1 LLSFRWLI
9 MGSHRKK
16 TPSSHQRRSSGNN
29 PINQPNGQPFH
40 ENGAAAAVTLS
51 DKRYFEDEEE
61 DEEDDD
67 DFDNTARTLDFS
79 KVLQDVEGSLVGTM
93 ASSVVAI
100 TGLLSPTPVPT
111 SSSNSSSSIG
121 GGSFRVTWKEL
132 VYLVLAIVVLAG
144 LSILMGVAAGISIS
158 IHYFDA
164 PSFSSFQRSEARQRD
179 LGPHQ
184 RVTTL
189 DYTIAS
195 SNFMYPSAGK
205 ASSSLT
211 EEEENNLIA
220 LTLGRVITMSES
232 GQRSVLLVVEE
243 IPPLPTMLNSSCSY
257 GTTHFNYTPHGNT
270 SGPTRPPNNATVVH
284 ENDEAMFNGHHT
296 PYRHRGPPDSR
307 FHLSASKV
315 HPTICSDGVTVGFD
329 DWVTLKAAVAEA
341 NALSAERFMKWNEY
355 YASLDSETPK
365 SDPRWFDNILNA
377 RAASE
382 HHDQEELLGYYYEE
396 DVVFTICPGT
406 TLKARKGPIFIN
418 AENIMILCGVSEEY
432 SYIRAAQ
439 PTPSPTASMRS
450 SFSRE
455 IPTCVMD
462 VGGTH
467 LAFGPHARNVLV
479 RGLVFQSAKTS
490 SLAFHYDGAQA
501 SFEDCI
507 WIDNSGAHGSMYGA
521 VADINST
528 SNVNFFRCEIGTS
541 IASVANLGGNGGIVG
556 GTGDN
561 GMPYP
566 YGGVGLA
573 PGFVSF
579 LSLRN

>member
-1 LLSFRWLI
+1 

-16 TPSSHQRRSSGNN
+16 TPSSQQRKSHQTVSTNQNSSGHANGIHSLDN
-29 PINQPNGQPFH
+29 HHAATSTVAPNDNKQ
-40 ENGAAAAVTLS
+40 
-51 DKRYFEDEEE
+51 RYFVEEEEE
-61 DEEDDD
+61 DG
-67 DFDNTARTLDFS
+67 FDGTVRALDFS

-93 ASSVVAI
+93 TSSFVAI
-100 TGLLSPTPVPT
+100 TGLLSSTPTP
-111 SSSNSSSSIG
+111 NS

-144 LSILMGVAAGISIS
+144 LSIFMGVAAGITIS
-158 IHYFDA
+158 IHYFDDTHRT
-164 PSFSSFQRSEARQRD
+164 PSFPRLEARERD

-195 SNFMYPSAGK
+195 SNILHPSVGM
-205 ASSSLT
+205 SSLT
-211 EEEENNLIA
+211 VEEENKVMD

-243 IPPLPTMLNSSCSY
+243 IPPLPTMMNNNTGMHINYSTSTLPVNVSGTNS
-257 GTTHFNYTPHGNT
+257 T
-270 SGPTRPPNNATVVH
+270 SDAGGH
-284 ENDEAMFNGHHT
+284 NGFVDAEKEVLLGGHYT
-296 PYRHRGPPDSR
+296 PYRHRGPPDAR
-307 FHLSASKV
+307 FQLSSSKV
-315 HPTICSDGVTVGFD
+315 HPKLCSDGVTIGFD
-329 DWVTLKAAVAEA
+329 NWDTLKAAVSEA

-355 YASLDSETPK
+355 FASLETTTN
-365 SDPRWFDNILNA
+365 SGSRWFDNILNN
-377 RAASE
+377 
-382 HHDQEELLGYYYEE
+382 DQSSSDDGLLGYYYDE

-406 TLKARKGPIFIN
+406 TLSARKGPIFIN
-418 AENIMILCGVSEEY
+418 AENILILCGASEEY
-432 SYIRAAQ
+432 DYIRASQ
-439 PTPSPTASMRS
+439 PTPSSVASMRA

-455 IPTCVMD
+455 IPSCTMD

-507 WIDNSGAHGSMYGA
+507 WVDNSGIHGTKYGA
-521 VADINST
+521 VADVNST
-528 SNVNFFRCEIGTS
+528 SNVNFYRCEIGS
-541 IASVANLGGNGGIVG
+541 SLASVANLGGSGMIGPGNGGSGDGIG
-556 GTGDN
+556 G
-561 GMPYP
+561 P
-566 YGGVGLA
+566 YGGMA
-573 PGFVSF
+573 PGFASF